1 MAVDLTDKPNLEA
14 LLEQFNE
21 SDISPSLTRDRVL
34 SSVKNAPKSYTK
46 KEAQEVFGEDEL
58 TDEDIAA
65 LRAEAEQ
72 QLALKRGLIEVSQFN
87 KTIVER
93 ANKARQSSPRKGLK
107 TVGNIAKSKSK
118 STKQKSVKD
127 ILDEVSPR
135 TTVNGKVQEP
145 KNSSNSLKDIS
156 ELSSNKGTP
165 KNLAKFEENFLFST
179 QGLLN
184 GEVLLD
190 ILKDTW
196 DIYNNRGR
204 KKDGDE
210 EDKKEADG
218 IMKSLFKLT
227 GLLALFNSFK
237 KKLKAGFK
245 ALKGRFIKLFGKM
258 KEGFKKIF
266 VEPIIKIFKY
276 VKDFAKDLIKKPV
289 EIVKNLAGKAVNGT
303 KNMLGIGK
311 KSKEAAN
318 TLKQAAKMSKTP
330 AAKKAAKA
338 LEEKAAKALEEKA
351 AKQVTKEAVKSG
363 AKKGLKGVLSK
374 IPVASA
380 LIDIGFMEAEVRSDM
395 KENNI
400 GREQA
405 YDNYIDNKKN
415 EDWSW
420 WDAIDPFGAGQK
432 AAAKVGVDKV
442 GGWIGDKIGDAISYF
457 TFGNESPAERMK
469 KYEAQAKKKFGSS
482 KPVPQEMQTKIPD
495 NIRNPELRER
505 EKQITYIE
513 KPKQEQNM
521 TPIKYFDKDRD
532 ESPMLG
538 FGYLGEY

>member
-14 LLEQFNE
+14 LLKQFNE

-93 ANKARQSSPRKGLK
+93 ANKARQSSSRKGLK

-135 TTVNGKVQEP
+135 TTVNGRVQEP

-156 ELSSNKGTP
+156 ELSSNKDNP

-196 DIYNNRGR
+196 DIYNNRDR

-245 ALKGRFIKLFGKM
+245 ALKGRFVKLFGKM

-338 LEEKAAKALEEKA
+338 LEEKAAK
-351 AKQVTKEAVKSG
+351 QVTKEAVKSG

-395 KENNI
+395 KEHNI

-432 AAAKVGVDKV
+432 VAAKVGVDKV

>member
-156 ELSSNKGTP
+156 ELSSNKDNP

-196 DIYNNRGR
+196 DIYNNRDR
-204 KKDGDE
+204 KKDGEE

-395 KENNI
+395 KEHNI

>member
-93 ANKARQSSPRKGLK
+93 ANKARQSSSRKGLK

-127 ILDEVSPR
+127 ILEEVSPR
-135 TTVNGKVQEP
+135 TTVNGRVQEP

-156 ELSSNKGTP
+156 ELSSNKDNP

-196 DIYNNRGR
+196 DIYNNRDR

-227 GLLALFNSFK
+227 GLLALFNLFK
-237 KKLKAGFK
+237 KKLRAGFK

-289 EIVKNLAGKAVNGT
+289 EIVKNLAGKAVNGV

-330 AAKKAAKA
+330 AAKKV
-338 LEEKAAKALEEKA
+338 AKALEEKA

-432 AAAKVGVDKV
+432 VAAKVGVDKV
-442 GGWIGDKIGDAISYF
+442 GGWIGDKVGDAISYF

>member
-34 SSVKNAPKSYTK
+34 SSVKNAPKPYTK

-93 ANKARQSSPRKGLK
+93 ANKARQSSSRKGLK

-135 TTVNGKVQEP
+135 TTVNGRVQEP

-156 ELSSNKGTP
+156 ELSSNKDNP

-196 DIYNNRGR
+196 DIYNNRDR

-218 IMKSLFKLT
+218 IMKSLFKAT
-227 GLLALFNSFK
+227 GLLALFNLFK
-237 KKLKAGFK
+237 KKLRAGFK

-289 EIVKNLAGKAVNGT
+289 EIVKNLAGKAVNGV

-330 AAKKAAKA
+330 AAKKV
-338 LEEKAAKALEEKA
+338 AKALEEKA

-363 AKKGLKGVLSK
+363 AKKGLKGALSK

-395 KENNI
+395 NTNNI
-400 GREQA
+400 SREQA
-405 YDNYIDNKKN
+405 YENLIERKK
-415 EDWSW
+415 EEEFSW
-420 WDAIDPFGAGQK
+420 WDVIDPFGFGQK
-432 AAAKVGVDKV
+432 VGAKLGIDKAV
-442 GGWIGDKIGDAISYF
+442 TWPAEKIGDLISIIS
-457 TFGNESPAERMK
+457 GIDPNASLEERMK
-469 KYEAQAKKKFGSS
+469 KHEAEARKKFGVTG
-482 KPVPQEMQTKIPD
+482 PIVPKGGSPKVPE
-495 NIRNPELRER
+495 NIKNPELRKR
-505 EKQITYIE
+505 EKEVVYTEIPSKE
-513 KPKQEQNM
+513 VNM
-521 TPIKYFDKDRD
+521 TPIKWYTKDSD
-532 ESPMLG
+532 ESPISG

>member
-14 LLEQFNE
+14 LLKQFNE

-93 ANKARQSSPRKGLK
+93 ANKARQSSSRKGLK

-156 ELSSNKGTP
+156 ELSSNKDNP

-196 DIYNNRGR
+196 DIYNNRDR

-432 AAAKVGVDKV
+432 AAAKVGVDKA

>member
-93 ANKARQSSPRKGLK
+93 ANKARQSSSRKGLK
-107 TVGNIAKSKSK
+107 TVGNIAKSRSK

-135 TTVNGKVQEP
+135 TTVNGRVQEP

-156 ELSSNKGTP
+156 ELSSNKDNP

-196 DIYNNRGR
+196 DIYNNRDR

-227 GLLALFNSFK
+227 GLLTLFNLFK
-237 KKLKAGFK
+237 KKLRAGFK

-289 EIVKNLAGKAVNGT
+289 EIVKNLAGKAVNGV

-330 AAKKAAKA
+330 AAKKV
-338 LEEKAAKALEEKA
+338 AKALEEKA

-395 KENNI
+395 NTNNI
-400 GREQA
+400 SREQA
-405 YDNYIDNKKN
+405 YENLIERKK
-415 EDWSW
+415 EEEFSW
-420 WDAIDPFGAGQK
+420 WDVIDPFGFGQK
-432 AAAKVGVDKV
+432 VGAKLGIDKAV
-442 GGWIGDKIGDAISYF
+442 TWPAEKIGDLISIISGIDPNASF
-457 TFGNESPAERMK
+457 EERMK
-469 KYEAQAKKKFGSS
+469 KHEAEARKKFGVTG
-482 KPVPQEMQTKIPD
+482 PIVPKGGSPKVPE
-495 NIRNPELRER
+495 NIKNPELRKR
-505 EKQITYIE
+505 EKEVVYTEIPSKE
-513 KPKQEQNM
+513 VNM
-521 TPIKYFDKDRD
+521 TPIKWYTKDSD
-532 ESPMLG
+532 ESPISG

>member
-196 DIYNNRGR
+196 DIYNNRDR
-204 KKDGDE
+204 KKDGEE

-276 VKDFAKDLIKKPV
+276 VKDFVKDLIKKPV

-330 AAKKAAKA
+330 AAK
-338 LEEKAAKALEEKA
+338 KAAKALEEKA

>member
-14 LLEQFNE
+14 LLKQFNE

-93 ANKARQSSPRKGLK
+93 ANKARQSSSRKGLK

-156 ELSSNKGTP
+156 ELSSNKDNP

-196 DIYNNRGR
+196 DIYNNRDR

-245 ALKGRFIKLFGKM
+245 ALK
-258 KEGFKKIF
+258 
-266 VEPIIKIFKY
+266 
-276 VKDFAKDLIKKPV
+276 
-289 EIVKNLAGKAVNGT
+289 
-303 KNMLGIGK
+303 
-311 KSKEAAN
+311 
-318 TLKQAAKMSKTP
+318 
-330 AAKKAAKA
+330 
-338 LEEKAAKALEEKA
+338 
-351 AKQVTKEAVKSG
+351 
-363 AKKGLKGVLSK
+363 
-374 IPVASA
+374 
-380 LIDIGFMEAEVRSDM
+380 
-395 KENNI
+395 
-400 GREQA
+400 
-405 YDNYIDNKKN
+405 
-415 EDWSW
+415 
-420 WDAIDPFGAGQK
+420 
-432 AAAKVGVDKV
+432 VG
-442 GGWIGDKIGDAISYF
+442 S
-457 TFGNESPAERMK
+457 
-469 KYEAQAKKKFGSS
+469 
-482 KPVPQEMQTKIPD
+482 
-495 NIRNPELRER
+495 
-505 EKQITYIE
+505 
-513 KPKQEQNM
+513 
-521 TPIKYFDKDRD
+521 
-532 ESPMLG
+532 
-538 FGYLGEY
+538 